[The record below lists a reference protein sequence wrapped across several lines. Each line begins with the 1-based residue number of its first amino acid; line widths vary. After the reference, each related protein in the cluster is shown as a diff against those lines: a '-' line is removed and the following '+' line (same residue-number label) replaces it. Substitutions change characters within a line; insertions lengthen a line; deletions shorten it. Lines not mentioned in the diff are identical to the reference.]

1 MGRKAKE
8 YEFHGHMMTIAEIA
22 KETGLTIAGV
32 KSRIWKGIPLE
43 RNRRYEPV
51 VFHGRESSWKEIEQ
65 ISGICETTIRAR
77 MKRFGCT
84 IEQAVDIGNCQRGRK
99 RNDFEEEILQA
110 WKEGMTIAE
119 IIAVTGC
126 TRKQIDF
133 YLPVEELE
141 KREVLRKYGY

>member
-8 YEFHGHMMTIAEIA
+8 YEFHGHMMTISEIA

-43 RNRRYEPV
+43 RSRRYEPV
-51 VFHGRESSWKEIEQ
+51 IFHGQESSWKEIEQ
-65 ISGICETTIRAR
+65 ISGICEMTIRAR
-77 MKRFGCT
+77 MKKLGCT
-84 IEQAVDIGNCQRGRK
+84 IEQAVAIGNRKRGRAK
-99 RNDFEEEILQA
+99 KDIEEDILQA

>member
-8 YEFHGHMMTIAEIA
+8 YEYHGHMMTIAEIA
-22 KETGLTIAGV
+22 KETGLTMAGV

-43 RNRRYEPV
+43 RSRRYEPV
-51 VFHGRESSWKEIEQ
+51 IFHGQESSWKEIEQ
-65 ISGICETTIRAR
+65 ISGICEMTIRAR
-77 MKRFGCT
+77 MKKLGCT
-84 IEQAVDIGNCQRGRK
+84 TEQAVAIGNRKRGRAK
-99 RNDFEEEILQA
+99 KDIEEDILQA